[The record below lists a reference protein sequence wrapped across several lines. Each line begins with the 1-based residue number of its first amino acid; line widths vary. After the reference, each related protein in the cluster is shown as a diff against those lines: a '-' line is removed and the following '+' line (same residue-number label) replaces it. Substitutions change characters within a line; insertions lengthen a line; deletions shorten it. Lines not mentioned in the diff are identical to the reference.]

1 MTSAAQDTVVIGG
14 GANGMVAAAR
24 LGQAGLRTLLIERD
38 ESLGGQGRLVEFA
51 PGFRAAPLGLDPGW
65 LPEPIARGLGLEGLE
80 RAGGGAGGA
89 GAGVTVAVEPGTF
102 LSLPHDTARAAE
114 AIAVHSRADA
124 E

>member
-65 LPEPIARGLGLEGLE
+65 APAPIARALGLDRLE
-80 RAGGGAGGA
+80 RAP
-89 GAGVTVAVEPGTF
+89 VDTPLTVAARPGSF
-102 LSLPHDTARAAE
+102 PPLSG
-114 AIAVHSRADA
+114 DA
-124 E
+124 GPASDGPPAPP